1 MPINRATRSETP
13 EIRRAIPIARPV
25 AQPEIRRA
33 IPVEKGWTPRSA
45 NPSADPA
52 VARRKSLFSSGA
64 TRAER
69 VPADGPVKQ
78 YKGYT
83 ALSQLD
89 YPKEKLGNGN
99 KTIATHGCFLTSMTM
114 ASTGLTG
121 QKLTPATSNVIVRNG
136 DGFSGGGLEPP
147 RAARALG
154 MRLVE
159 RPVMNDRNAAAV
171 RGKLD
176 AWLASGK
183 PAIAGVDLGDGR
195 STGTAGSDADHFILI
210 VDKNKDGSYAA
221 LDPLGGRKI
230 TLKVNEQGRLVSPK
244 IIAGDRPYRVD
255 ELALLEKR

>member
-147 RAARALG
+147 RAARAPKTVKHDNEEV
-154 MRLVE
+154 RIAA
-159 RPVMNDRNAAAV
+159 RPAATA
-171 RGKLD
+171 
-176 AWLASGK
+176 
-183 PAIAGVDLGDGR
+183 
-195 STGTAGSDADHFILI
+195 TGQL
-210 VDKNKDGSYAA
+210 
-221 LDPLGGRKI
+221 LGGSRCAPSHCRATRSEDQRI
-230 TLKVNEQGRLVSPK
+230 MVPL
-244 IIAGDRPYRVD
+244 RVCS
-255 ELALLEKR
+255 